1 MRSAPLFLGGAR
13 PAAYGGALAYKI
25 ASAIASLCL
34 CAFLPSAL
42 AMIKEYIDSILIKLH
57 SHYQIGLFKLPN
69 TILQ

>member
-42 AMIKEYIDSILIKLH
+42 
-57 SHYQIGLFKLPN
+57 Q
-69 TILQ
+69 